1 VKSISVTLFFLL
13 FFSGG
18 QSLAQSRTTE
28 HVEVLCPSVLGVG
41 IRNKVPYCNIEIQRD
56 AVFGILMQIPSH
68 RGEAILSFDLHNRH
82 TYSEEEASE
91 GRAYAKYMAS
101 IAVATMSGE
110 IITRGV
116 VLNEFRSES
125 DLYDRVKGT
134 GIMRDVN
141 PLAPL
146 GAERIYVTIPEDI
159 DQISVVGQS
168 LEVVRAENQDVFQST
183 GRAVAALSDAIIS
196 YLPQ

>member
-1 VKSISVTLFFLL
+1 VKRILVAL
-13 FFSGG
+13 FFSLTFFGG
-18 QSLAQSRTTE
+18 QMLAQGRTTE
-28 HVEVLCPSVLGVG
+28 QVEVLCPSVLGVG
-41 IRNKVPYCNIEIQRD
+41 IENKVPYCNIEIHRD
-56 AVFGILMQIPSH
+56 AVFGILMQVPSH

-101 IAVATMSGE
+101 IAIATMSGE

-116 VLNEFRSES
+116 VLSEFRSES

-134 GIMRDVN
+134 GILRDVN

-168 LEVVRAENQDVFQST
+168 LEVIRAENQDVFQST
-183 GRAVAALSDAIIS
+183 GRAVAALSDALIS

>member
-1 VKSISVTLFFLL
+1 
-13 FFSGG
+13 
-18 QSLAQSRTTE
+18 
-28 HVEVLCPSVLGVG
+28 
-41 IRNKVPYCNIEIQRD
+41 
-56 AVFGILMQIPSH
+56 MQIPSH

>member
-1 VKSISVTLFFLL
+1 
-13 FFSGG
+13 
-18 QSLAQSRTTE
+18 
-28 HVEVLCPSVLGVG
+28 
-41 IRNKVPYCNIEIQRD
+41 
-56 AVFGILMQIPSH
+56 
-68 RGEAILSFDLHNRH
+68 
-82 TYSEEEASE
+82 
-91 GRAYAKYMAS
+91 MAS